1 MNILL
6 ANQSTAISDS
16 EVQAI
21 MQVLQVQAWRDFCPA
36 YGIEVPT
43 LRFDAPGSLRDGEWL
58 LSFFDTS
65 DEAGALGYHD
75 LSPAGTPLGKVFA
88 KTDLMYGSLVSVTA
102 SHELLEMLADPHIDK
117 DVPGT
122 LNHRRVRFAYEVG
135 DAVEADALGY
145 VINGLQVSDFVL
157 PPWFKPGKHK
167 KGTRFSFMDHVHK
180 PFELAPGGYIGY
192 LYKGTWHSLDAQ
204 KCPGYESRWRVGSRR
219 ERRRVGKDRWTYS
232 HPVPHETIQARMART
247 VCSGP

>member
-122 LNHRRVRFAYEVG
+122 LNHRRR
-135 DAVEADALGY
+135 
-145 VINGLQVSDFVL
+145 
-157 PPWFKPGKHK
+157 
-167 KGTRFSFMDHVHK
+167 
-180 PFELAPGGYIGY
+180 
-192 LYKGTWHSLDAQ
+192 
-204 KCPGYESRWRVGSRR
+204 GSRCAGVCHQWPAGIR
-219 ERRRVGKDRWTYS
+219 LRAAALV
-232 HPVPHETIQARMART
+232 QAGEAQEGDT
-247 VCSGP
+247 VLLHGPRP